1 MTTHDRG
8 AALVLAM
15 MGVALLAALG
25 FSLSVLTSVEM
36 RVAANYTH
44 AYEAMAAAE
53 TALEFA
59 AQEILGIA
67 DWSGVTAG
75 SVRSAFVDGPP
86 GGSRTLA
93 DGSTV
98 DLSTLTARLGAKE
111 WRLFAYGMLNGLEDL
126 PSQAY
131 VVVWAAPDP
140 AGRPG
145 MLALRADALGASG
158 TRRAVKAAISR
169 SGIRLWQE
177 LRK

>member
-1 MTTHDRG
+1 MITHDRG

-15 MGVALLAALG
+15 MAVGLLAALA
-25 FSLSVLTSVEM
+25 FSLSILTSVEM
-36 RVAANYTH
+36 RVAANFTH

-59 AQEILGIA
+59 AHEILGIA
-67 DWSGVTAG
+67 DWSSVTAG
-75 SVRSAFVDGPP
+75 SVRSTFVDGLP

-93 DGSTV
+93 DGTTV
-98 DLSTLTARLGAKE
+98 DLTVLTARLGKE
-111 WRLFAYGMLNGLEDL
+111 WRLFAYGKLDDLEKL

-131 VVVWAAPDP
+131 IVVWAAPDP

-158 TRRAVKAAISR
+158 TRKAVQAAISR

-177 LRK
+177 LR

>member
-1 MTTHDRG
+1 MITHDRG
-8 AALVLAM
+8 AALVLAIM
-15 MGVALLAALG
+15 AVALLAALA
-25 FSLSVLTSVEM
+25 FSLSILTSVEM

-44 AYEAMAAAE
+44 AYEALAAAE

-59 AQEILGIA
+59 AHEILGIA

-75 SVRSAFVDGPP
+75 SVRSTFVDGPP

-93 DGSTV
+93 DGTTV
-98 DLSTLTARLGAKE
+98 DLTALTARLGTKE
-111 WRLFAYGMLNGLEDL
+111 WRLFAYGKLDGLEKL
-126 PSQAY
+126 PSHAY
-131 VVVWAAPDP
+131 IVVWAAPDP

-158 TRRAVKAAISR
+158 TRRAVQAAISR

-177 LRK
+177 LR